1 VSEADEL
8 RAENARLWEE
18 VHRLRAERQEVDYFR
33 RLALQ
38 MEGSVSWK
46 ITTPLREAKRVGM
59 IVRRKLDEG

>member
-1 VSEADEL
+1 VSELEDL

-18 VHRLRAERQEVDYFR
+18 VHRLRAERQEEEYFR

-46 ITTPLREAKRVGM
+46 LTSPLREAKRVAM
-59 IVRRKLDEG
+59 IARKRLDQG